1 MSLSG
6 KVAIVTGGTR
16 GIGRSIVEAIADA
29 GAQVAFTYAHNKTLA
44 DEIADGD
51 RIVAFEADAADS
63 ARAAETV
70 KEIRSRFGRIDILV
84 NNAGITRDRLLVR
97 MSEADWDAVM
107 DTNLKGVYNFTK
119 PAVAAMLKQRSGTIL
134 NISSISGLTGM
145 PGQANYS
152 ASKAGM
158 IGFTKALAKEV
169 AKANITVNAL
179 ALGLIETD
187 MTAALRQDYRDKALE
202 QIPLGRF
209 GQVSEVARIATF
221 DFCAAF
227 AAAFPEVS
235 GRHRSSCLKKPPI
248 LPGRSSRS
256 TAVWQ
261 SEHTIRRTLVLRH
274 GAADYRSP
282 EPLITGHLATSE
294 DPSPINALA
303 IAQRVHGDW
312 LRLISTLG
320 SGRSCTGNLARLLIH
335 KRGPQNMKNE
345 SRSWQ
350 VLFF

>member
-16 GIGRSIVEAIADA
+16 GIGRSIVEAIATE
-29 GAQVAFTYAHNKTLA
+29 GAQVAFTYAHSKSLA

-70 KEIRSRFGRIDILV
+70 KEIRSRFGRIDMLV
-84 NNAGITRDRLLVR
+84 NNAGITRDKLLVR
-97 MSEADWDAVM
+97 MSEADWDAVI

-134 NISSISGLTGM
+134 NVSSISGLTGM
-145 PGQANYS
+145 AGQANYS

-158 IGFTKALAKEV
+158 IGFTKALAKEL

-187 MTAALRQDYRDKALE
+187 MTASLGQEYRDKELE

-209 GQVSEVARIATF
+209 GQASEVARIATF
-221 DFCAAF
+221 LLSEEAA
-227 AAAFPEVS
+227 
-235 GRHRSSCLKKPPI
+235 
-248 LPGRSSRS
+248 
-256 TAVWQ
+256 
-261 SEHTIRRTLVLRH
+261 
-274 GAADYRSP
+274 Y
-282 EPLITGHLATSE
+282 ITGQVIQV
-294 DPSPINALA
+294 DGGLA
-303 IAQRVHGDW
+303 I
-312 LRLISTLG
+312 
-320 SGRSCTGNLARLLIH
+320 
-335 KRGPQNMKNE
+335 
-345 SRSWQ
+345 
-350 VLFF
+350 